1 MTVAENNS
9 APQSRGEPLYLRRP
23 LGSGG
28 APATIANRGTT
39 PAWRTVSITGVPKSE
54 LPAESNG
61 YTVSR
66 TVYRPDGSPAD
77 LRKVRQTDLFIVVI
91 KGKRT
96 DASRAARTLVV
107 DLLPA
112 GFEIEN
118 ANAGGQSSWNF
129 DWLKGLTEAAYTER
143 RDDRYIAA
151 LDLRENA
158 AEFTLAYVVR
168 AVTPGDFTYP
178 ALVVEDMYEPETT
191 GRTAISK
198 LAVQPR

>member
-1 MTVAENNS
+1 M
-9 APQSRGEPLYLRRP
+9 
-23 LGSGG
+23 
-28 APATIANRGTT
+28 
-39 PAWRTVSITGVPKSE
+39 PKSE

-129 DWLKGLTEAAYTER
+129 DWLKGL
-143 RDDRYIAA
+143 IKS
-151 LDLRENA
+151 LQ
-158 AEFTLAYVVR
+158 
-168 AVTPGDFTYP
+168 TPGYSGMCWGYNFDWQSRIFFCRSIRRP
-178 ALVVEDMYEPETT
+178 
-191 GRTAISK
+191 
-198 LAVQPR
+198 